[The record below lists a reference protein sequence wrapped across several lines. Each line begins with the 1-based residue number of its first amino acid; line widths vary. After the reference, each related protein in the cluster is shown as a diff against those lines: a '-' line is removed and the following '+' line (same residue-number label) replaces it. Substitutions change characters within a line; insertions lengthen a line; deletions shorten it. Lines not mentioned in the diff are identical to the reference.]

1 MAKGRPTKPPAGI
14 RQNRPHDDPGAPAPT
29 PAPVPKDRVY
39 RSPMGIVG
47 GVMLLGIALW
57 LGIDALVRGEG
68 RTQWVALAALIL
80 IVPLVSAFTLRP
92 AVYANEDRLRIRN
105 PLRVIVLPWGQV
117 AALRSGY
124 SNEVVDKSGT
134 KFQLWAVPVSLRA
147 RKKAARQ
154 SARSA
159 AERSAAARGER
170 SGRGGGGMGFGGFG
184 APRGDVDMD
193 GPARAETDK
202 VMDEL
207 RELLEQR
214 EKLESSQGE
223 VTVRWAYEMAGPVI
237 AGAVLLAILLA
248 TA

>member
-1 MAKGRPTKPPAGI
+1 MTTPEPQPS
-14 RQNRPHDDPGAPAPT
+14 T
-29 PAPVPKDRVY
+29 PAPVSKDRVY
-39 RSPMGIVG
+39 RSPMGMVG
-47 GVMLLGIALW
+47 GAALLGIALW

-117 AALRSGY
+117 AALRSSY
-124 SNEVVDKSGT
+124 SNEVVDKSGA

-147 RKKAARQ
+147 RKKAARR
-154 SARSA
+154 SARAA
-159 AERSAAARGER
+159 AERGAASRGER
-170 SGRGGGGMGFGGFG
+170 SGRAGGGMGFGGLGIG

-202 VMDEL
+202 VMDDL

-223 VTVRWAYEMAGPVI
+223 VTVRWAYEVAGPVL
-237 AGAVLLAILLA
+237 AGAVLLVILLA